1 MRLNSKNRLS
11 QPFMPISRTALSC
24 LLFCPVLYMALHM
37 AVAGSRFSQEGRIQL
52 VGVRLGAPRGSAG
65 TRAGFVGAA
74 AARVPTRLT
83 ACAVMANTCYTATV
97 LSRDLS
103 QMGYLQDATQS
114 SFLCATLVNHQ
125 DMILRIYRLIQEG
138 LQVCLFHADFLAPS
152 DVHCPFV
159 CCCAPRALPDVQ
171 STTVN
176 STALLLWQGHRL
188 LAIYALPGCDAMS
201 VLPVGA
207 TTMVSGSLS
216 GFDRST

>member
-1 MRLNSKNRLS
+1 MSVWDDRHTDSPDKG
-11 QPFMPISRTALSC
+11 QI
-24 LLFCPVLYMALHM
+24 PVITSAAIKALHSIPQLGM
-37 AVAGSRFSQEGRIQL
+37 DGWHLVMHAAILTGFSAVMTSHPSLA
-52 VGVRLGAPRGSAG
+52 
-65 TRAGFVGAA
+65 
-74 AARVPTRLT
+74 TRLT

-125 DMILRIYRLIQEG
+125 DMVLRIYRLIQEG

-188 LAIYALPGCDAMS
+188 SAIYAFPGCDAMS